1 MRRGGAVEVEGFALR
16 FPIPYSLFPIPAQPV
31 SELSDLANA
40 LAGQYDIEREIG
52 RGGMGIVY
60 LARDLKLDRPVAIKT
75 LPAHLA
81 GSPDVRERFLRE
93 ARTAAHLSHPSIV
106 PIHRADEIDGQV
118 FFVMG
123 YVDGE
128 SLAQRI
134 QSRGRPSFAETIGQL
149 RDVALALGYAH
160 ARGVVHRD
168 VKAENILIENGTGR
182 AVVTDFGIA
191 RLAESKQLTATGQ
204 VLGTVHYM
212 SPEQVSGEAVDGR
225 TDVYALG
232 VVAFLA
238 FSGRF
243 PFDSDTPS
251 AILVSHVTRPAPRL
265 ADVAPDV
272 PVAIAAIVDR
282 CLAKNA
288 ADRFETC
295 GALAEALD
303 GVRSDATAADRDR
316 THGAHVL
323 VSETQAQAIWKRAAE
338 LQAYTTS
345 QPAPAIPQAVPRP
358 QRELSASSAYQ
369 LADVRASAVDAG
381 IPETFVQQA
390 LAEHGLVP
398 SPNAADVRDDG
409 ARSPAPRRTG
419 STPEVVIK
427 AGPPQTINPL
437 IGTATRILAEV
448 VVNGEMPE
456 RDYDLVLDIIRREV
470 GEVGQ
475 IGSVGRTFSWSVSN
489 QSRKLQISVMPR
501 GGKTTV
507 RVDEQLTH
515 LTGGIFGGMMGG
527 IGGGLGG
534 AVMGTVAGSSAGPM
548 IGLLAWLGVVG
559 SAYLGARFTFS
570 RVAKGRETKL
580 HALAK
585 QIGDQIADS
594 VASSEPTDPR
604 RRLAR

>member
-1 MRRGGAVEVEGFALR
+1 
-16 FPIPYSLFPIPAQPV
+16 V
-31 SELSDLANA
+31 SELSVLANA

-60 LARDLKLDRPVAIKT
+60 LARDVKLDRAVAIKT

-81 GSPDVRERFLRE
+81 GSGDVRERFIRE
-93 ARTAAHLSHPSIV
+93 ARTAAHLSHPNIV
-106 PIHRADEIDGQV
+106 PIHRADEIGGQV

-123 YVDGE
+123 YVDGD

-134 QSRGRPSFAETIGQL
+134 QERGRPPFTETIAQL

-160 ARGVVHRD
+160 GRGVVHRD
-168 VKAENILIENGTGR
+168 VKAENILLERATGR

-212 SPEQVSGEAVDGR
+212 SPEQVTGEAVDGR

-238 FSGRF
+238 LSGRF

-265 ADVAPDV
+265 AEVAGDV

-288 ADRFETC
+288 ADRFDTC
-295 GALAEALD
+295 GALAEALER
-303 GVRSDATAADRDR
+303 VRADAVAADRDR
-316 THGAHVL
+316 DTSAHVL
-323 VSETQAQAIWKRAAE
+323 VSETQAQAVWKRAAE
-338 LQAYTTS
+338 LQAYTSS
-345 QPAPAIPQAVPRP
+345 QPAPAIPQMAPRP
-358 QRELSASSAYQ
+358 QHALSESSAYQ
-369 LADVRASAVDAG
+369 LSDVRASAVDAG
-381 IPETFVQQA
+381 IPEAMVQQA
-390 LAEHGLVP
+390 LVEHGLVP
-398 SPNAADVRDDG
+398 GGMDVTPNAGEPGRQSRHAADRHLVYTPGVGLAMSPRAMRADAAETPTVVVR
-409 ARSPAPRRTG
+409 P
-419 STPEVVIK
+419 
-427 AGPPQTINPL
+427 GPKQAVNPL
-437 IGTATRILAEV
+437 IGAPTRIVVEV
-448 VVNGEMPE
+448 VVDGEMPE
-456 RDYDLVLDIIRREV
+456 RDYDLVLDVIRREI

-507 RVDEQLTH
+507 RIDEQLTH

-534 AVMGTVAGSSAGPM
+534 AVMGSVAGSAGGPLV
-548 IGLLAWLGVVG
+548 GLAAWVAV
-559 SAYLGARFTFS
+559 LGAAYAGARYTFW
-570 RVAKGRETKL
+570 RVGKGRADKL
-580 HALAK
+580 NDIAK
-585 QIGDQIADS
+585 QLGDQIAES
-594 VASSEPTDPR
+594 LASSEPSGPR
-604 RRLAR
+604 KRLR

>member
-1 MRRGGAVEVEGFALR
+1 M
-16 FPIPYSLFPIPAQPV
+16 
-31 SELSDLANA
+31 SELPSLAAA

-106 PIHRADEIDGQV
+106 PIHRADEIGGQV

-134 QSRGRPSFAETIGQL
+134 QERGRPPFAETVAQL

-168 VKAENILIENGTGR
+168 VKAENILVERATAR

-212 SPEQVSGEAVDGR
+212 SPEQVSGEAIDGR
-225 TDVYALG
+225 SDVYSLG

-238 FSGRF
+238 LSGKF

-282 CLAKNA
+282 CLAKNPN
-288 ADRFETC
+288 DRFETS
-295 GALAEALD
+295 GALAEALERAR
-303 GVRSDATAADRDR
+303 GDAAVADREHTESAR
-316 THGAHVL
+316 TL
-323 VSETQAQAIWKRAAE
+323 ISETQAQSVWRRAAE
-338 LQAYTTS
+338 LQSYTS
-345 QPAPAIPQAVPRP
+345 SEPAPALPQPASRP
-358 QRELSASSAYQ
+358 ARTLSESSAYQ
-369 LADVRASAVDAG
+369 LAEVKASAVEAG
-381 IPETFVQQA
+381 ISEPFVQQA
-390 LAEHGLVP
+390 LREHGLVP
-398 SPNAADVRDDG
+398 VAGDSGQPGDRAV
-409 ARSPAPRRTG
+409 APVRRTG
-419 STPEVVIK
+419 QLPAIAVK
-427 AGPPQTINPL
+427 DGPTQPVNPFL
-437 IGTATRILAEV
+437 GTATRIV
-448 VVNGEMPE
+448 VEATIDGEIPE
-456 RDYDLVLDIIRREV
+456 RDYDLVLDIIRREI

-489 QSRKLQISVMPR
+489 QNRKLQISVMPR
-501 GGKTTV
+501 GGRTTV
-507 RVDEQLTH
+507 RIDEQLGNIAGGVF
-515 LTGGIFGGMMGG
+515 GGIMGG
-527 IGGGLGG
+527 GGGGLGG
-534 AVMGTVAGSSAGPM
+534 AVMGMV
-548 IGLLAWLGVVG
+548 IGGTHQPLLGLAAWLATIATSFG
-559 SAYLGARFTFS
+559 AARFTLGRIARS
-570 RVAKGRETKL
+570 KQEKLREVA
-580 HALAK
+580 HMLAN
-585 QIGDQIADS
+585 QIAES
-594 VASSEPTDPR
+594 TASAEPTDSR
-604 RRLAR
+604 KRIGSG

>member
-1 MRRGGAVEVEGFALR
+1 M
-16 FPIPYSLFPIPAQPV
+16 
-31 SELSDLANA
+31 SELSALAEA
-40 LAGQYDIEREIG
+40 LAGQYEIEREIG

-106 PIHRADEIDGQV
+106 PIHRADEIAGQV

-134 QSRGRPSFAETIGQL
+134 QARGRPPFAETIAQL

-168 VKAENILIENGTGR
+168 VKAENILIERSTGR

-212 SPEQVSGEAVDGR
+212 SPEQVSGEAIDGR
-225 TDVYALG
+225 SDVYSLG

-238 FSGRF
+238 LSGKF

-265 ADVAPDV
+265 ADAAPDV
-272 PVAIAAIVDR
+272 PVAIASVVDR
-282 CLAKNA
+282 CLAKNRN
-288 ADRFETC
+288 DRFESS
-295 GALAEALD
+295 GALAEALER
-303 GVRSDATAADRDR
+303 VRGDAAAADRERDDHSR
-316 THGAHVL
+316 SL
-323 VSETQAQAIWKRAAE
+323 VSETQAQSIWRRAAE
-338 LQAYTTS
+338 LQAYTSS
-345 QPAPAIPQAVPRP
+345 QPAPPLPQLATRP
-358 QRELSASSAYQ
+358 ARTLSESSAYQ
-369 LADVRASAVDAG
+369 LSDVKASAVDAG
-381 IPETFVQQA
+381 IPEMYVQQA
-390 LAEHGLVP
+390 LQEHGLVP
-398 SPNAADVRDDG
+398 VPGDASRG
-409 ARSPAPRRTG
+409 GERMPAPRRTG
-419 STPEVVIK
+419 ALPAVAVK
-427 AGPPQTINPL
+427 DGPKQPVNPFL
-437 IGTATRILAEV
+437 GTATRILVEATIDA
-448 VVNGEMPE
+448 EMPE
-456 RDYDLVLDIIRREV
+456 RDYDLVLDIIRREI

-489 QSRKLQISVMPR
+489 QNRKLQISVMPR

-507 RVDEQLTH
+507 RIDEQLGNIAGGVF
-515 LTGGIFGGMMGG
+515 GGIMGG
-527 IGGGLGG
+527 VGGGFGG
-534 AVMGTVAGSSAGPM
+534 AVMGSIAGGAHRPLL
-548 IGLLAWLGVVG
+548 GLAAWLSVIA
-559 SAYLGARFTFS
+559 SAFAGARFTL
-570 RVAKGRETKL
+570 RRIATGRREKL
-580 HALAK
+580 TEIANQLAN
-585 QIGDQIADS
+585 QIAES
-594 VASSEPTDPR
+594 AATSEPTDPR
-604 RRLAR
+604 RRIG